1 MTPSPASDHT
11 PAVPVSAS
19 GPAPSLD
26 ASSPLPLAQLIS
38 RLGIQKGPAGTP
50 SSREWSLDALA
61 GRFVELTSAGA
72 GAALTAAISLVL
84 QSQLRGEPA
93 VWISVGATTFYPP
106 DVAASGVDLAA
117 LPVVRVNDTR
127 AALRAADHLMRSG
140 AFAVVVID
148 MSVIGGGD
156 TTVRMA
162 AQSRLAGLART
173 HRTLLL
179 CLTRKTGDRPSIG
192 SLISVR
198 GEASAER
205 SAFDRFAW
213 SVHITKDKRRGP
225 GWEHSGTCRGPEGLC

>member
-1 MTPSPASDHT
+1 MTTSPASNHT
-11 PAVPVSAS
+11 TAVPVSAS
-19 GPAPSLD
+19 GTAPSPPD
-26 ASSPLPLAQLIS
+26 ASSPLPLTQLIS
-38 RLGIQKGPAGTP
+38 RLGIQQGPAGTP
-50 SSREWSLDALA
+50 SSREWSLDSLA
-61 GRFVELTSAGA
+61 GRFVELTSAAA
-72 GAALTAAISLVL
+72 GAALTAAVSLVL
-84 QSQLRGEPA
+84 QAQLQGEPA

-148 MSVIGGGD
+148 MGTD

-179 CLTRKTGDRPSIG
+179 CLTRKTGERPSIG
-192 SLISVR
+192 SLVSVR
-198 GEASAER
+198 GEATSEK

-213 SVHITKDKRRGP
+213 SVRIVKDKRRGP
-225 GWEHSGTCRGPEGLC
+225 GWEHSATCRGPEGLC